1 MYKPNLAVCVSKK
14 MEKNEEDT
22 RIKKNGLMLKSLSW
36 LNIMKILGNWWTRAP
51 WTNERWRK
59 ITYK

>member
-22 RIKKNGLMLKSLSW
+22 RIKKKRSHVEEFKLVEYNE
-36 LNIMKILGNWWTRAP
+36 NP
-51 WTNERWRK
+51 W
-59 ITYK
+59 

>member
-1 MYKPNLAVCVSKK
+1 MYKPNLSLCVSKK

-36 LNIMKILGNWWTRAP
+36 LNIMKILGNW
-51 WTNERWRK
+51 
-59 ITYK
+59 

>member
-22 RIKKNGLMLKSLSW
+22 RIKKRSHVEEFKLVEYNE
-36 LNIMKILGNWWTRAP
+36 NP
-51 WTNERWRK
+51 W
-59 ITYK
+59 